1 MRYFEYYELG
11 REVEIEGK
19 YLITEEEIMEIGNR
33 WDPQP
38 FHTDIQAAKESHFG
52 GLIASSVHLIAV
64 AVSLA
69 TGVKDEDK
77 AAAISSMGF
86 NNMRQ
91 LTPARPGDELSLRC
105 KVLEQRLSKSK
116 PNLGIINFGA
126 EVFNQ
131 KNEIVFQ
138 YENAALVK
146 CKP

>member
-11 REVEIEGK
+11 REVEI
-19 YLITEEEIMEIGNR
+19 GNR

-38 FHTDIQAAKESHFG
+38 FHTDIEAAKESYFG

-77 AAAISSMGF
+77 TAAISSMGF
-86 NNMRQ
+86 NNMLQ
-91 LTPARPGDELSLRC
+91 LTPTRPGDELSLRC

-138 YENAALVK
+138 TENAALVK